1 MTKMTI
7 EELKGKGREELA
19 QLKKDGKIG
28 WNELLLSSYEL
39 FPETYLE
46 WLDGDEPCEE
56 AAEEFLSSDCSDSDG
71 ALETL
76 YYFYG
81 VLTAYEYLTSL
92 SDTYWPK
99 AVYQDWLDGI
109 SVLQLCTRNDASDFP
124 ETSSSA
130 IAVRSRPRTN

>member
-56 AAEEFLSSDCSDSDG
+56 AAEEFLSSDCSDSDC

-76 YYFYG
+76 YYF
-81 VLTAYEYLTSL
+81 TEYLQPMS
-92 SDTYWPK
+92 
-99 AVYQDWLDGI
+99 I
-109 SVLQLCTRNDASDFP
+109 SPPFLILTGLKP
-124 ETSSSA
+124 YIKTGLTEG
-130 IAVRSRPRTN
+130 SRPRRTQRSL

>member
-7 EELKGKGREELA
+7 EERKGKGREELA

-99 AVYQDWLDGI
+99 AVYQDWLDGREPTEENAEEFMKI
-109 SVLQLCTRNDASDFP
+109 P
-124 ETSSSA
+124 EKDYDKFSG
-130 IAVRSRPRTN
+130 PWYC